1 MNDLLGEVRPK
12 DSLAGN
18 NPAYEAAPGSD
29 VEMGEVGL
37 SAPAATEKGQAMRA
51 FFSNVE
57 SIKND
62 MAEIRALQREVLA
75 MHEKSK
81 TIVKSKDM
89 ERHREDMQDVVNQI
103 SMLANKVK
111 HKVEMQDKDNER
123 AKHIKG
129 QDLKSALDSKFFS
142 PQGGAKM
149 GPWGAIFGWQGKHVP
164 EEEVDKMIENGEA
177 ETIFQKA
184 IMEQGRGRVL
194 DTLAEIQERHRAIK
208 ELEQS
213 LLELHQI
220 FLDMAVLVEAQG
232 EMLDNIEKQVHRSV
246 DYVSTGTNFLS
257 SAKKIQHK
265 TRKLMICCACIILI
279 IVIIIVLAYVKPWEL
294 HNNSNNNQQ
303 ARRLLLLL

>member
-1 MNDLLGEVRPK
+1 
-12 DSLAGN
+12 
-18 NPAYEAAPGSD
+18 

-37 SAPAATEKGQAMRA
+37 SAPAATERGQAMRA

-123 AKHIKG
+123 AKTIKG
-129 QDLKSALDSKFFS
+129 QGKGSANERTRTTITAGLKKKLKELMGEFS
-142 PQGGAKM
+142 EMRNRIQEEYREVVERRVYTVT
-149 GPWGAIFGWQGKHVP
+149 GKHVP
-164 EEEVDKMIENGEA
+164 EEEIDKMIDNGEA

-279 IVIIIVLAYVKPWEL
+279 IVIIIILAYVKPWEL
-294 HNNSNNNQQ
+294 HNNKKRQ
-303 ARRLLLLL
+303 LLLLL